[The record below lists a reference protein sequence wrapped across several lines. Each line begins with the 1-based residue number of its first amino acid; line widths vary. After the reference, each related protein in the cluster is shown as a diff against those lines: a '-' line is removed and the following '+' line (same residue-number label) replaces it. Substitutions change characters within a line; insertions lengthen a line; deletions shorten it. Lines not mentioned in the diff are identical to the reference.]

1 MFVYSSNTADSVYAK
16 RSLIQLPQL
25 DVAFESA
32 WPEVKSFVL
41 AEWNITRADR
51 YAEFMGNEG
60 TFASE
65 LECIVAAKL
74 NQLNLAIYRRIG
86 PNAQLQRILYSHF
99 SSRVKTGNLL
109 FSGRND
115 YGHYDVL
122 LPT

>member
-1 MFVYSSNTADSVYAK
+1 MFRAVSFILWGNENRHK
-16 RSLIQLPQL
+16 HLRSMVVNHIR
-25 DVAFESA
+25 SA

-51 YAEFMGNEG
+51 YVEFMGNEG

-122 LPT
+122 LPI